1 MKITVAQLN
10 PVVGDIAGNL
20 AKIFT
25 VLSKSGKKSDLV
37 IFSELFLTG
46 YYPGD
51 LLKEPGFIEKTQ
63 AAVAEIVKI
72 SGKYPDTGILLGLP
86 MPTGRNTGKRLYN
99 SAVLISGG
107 EILTVCHKSLL
118 SADDISDETRYFD
131 PAPDVEVIM
140 FKGHTLGIS
149 IGEDMWNAP
158 ELWPGR
164 PYTFAPV
171 EKQAAAGASLFI
183 NLSASSFCAGEEEDR
198 YRIIQD
204 HARKHGVPFLF
215 VNQVGAN
222 DELIFDGRSTCV
234 DRSGEPI
241 SVFPAFKEHVETIET
256 DDAGTPG
263 LYSPQDET
271 ASVYDALVI
280 GVRDYMN
287 KCGFS
292 KAVVGLSGGIDSAV
306 TCTLA
311 AMAVGSRNVL
321 GVSIPSPYSSKKSVE
336 YARTLAQNLGIRF
349 KEVPITEIYHAYI
362 QVLEKDLPVKKEKG
376 VDVWLQNIQARIR
389 GNILMAFSNK
399 QGMLVLATGNKSES
413 AVGYCTLYGDMTGG
427 LAVISDVFKKMVY
440 RLADYINKD
449 SEIIPRAIIDR
460 PPSAELKP
468 GQLDQDTLPPYDVL
482 DEILHYYLE
491 EKYSAKKLQEKG
503 FDAKTVKWVIEA
515 VKKNGYKRR
524 QAPPGLKVTSR
535 TFRTGRKMPIA
546 AKWD

>member
-1 MKITVAQLN
+1 M
-10 PVVGDIAGNL
+10 
-20 AKIFT
+20 
-25 VLSKSGKKSDLV
+25 
-37 IFSELFLTG
+37 
-46 YYPGD
+46 
-51 LLKEPGFIEKTQ
+51 
-63 AAVAEIVKI
+63 
-72 SGKYPDTGILLGLP
+72 
-86 MPTGRNTGKRLYN
+86 
-99 SAVLISGG
+99 
-107 EILTVCHKSLL
+107 
-118 SADDISDETRYFD
+118 
-131 PAPDVEVIM
+131 
-140 FKGHTLGIS
+140 
-149 IGEDMWNAP
+149 
-158 ELWPGR
+158 
-164 PYTFAPV
+164 
-171 EKQAAAGASLFI
+171 
-183 NLSASSFCAGEEEDR
+183 
-198 YRIIQD
+198 
-204 HARKHGVPFLF
+204 
-215 VNQVGAN
+215 
-222 DELIFDGRSTCV
+222 
-234 DRSGEPI
+234 
-241 SVFPAFKEHVETIET
+241 
-256 DDAGTPG
+256 
-263 LYSPQDET
+263 
-271 ASVYDALVI
+271 
-280 GVRDYMN
+280 
-287 KCGFS
+287 
-292 KAVVGLSGGIDSAV
+292 
-306 TCTLA
+306 
-311 AMAVGSRNVL
+311 
-321 GVSIPSPYSSKKSVE
+321 PSPYSSKKSVE